1 MVEYPED
8 DYDTIDKL
16 KGIVL
21 TGNAG
26 GSVALA
32 DVADIVFQDS
42 PNTITRKD
50 KQYQVTI
57 TGDVPTDDA
66 RQIDA
71 IENKLYNEVVSKHL
85 TSTITRGLNSQDES
99 TKEEFEN
106 LGTAIITAIF
116 LIS

>member
-1 MVEYPED
+1 M
-8 DYDTIDKL
+8 
-16 KGIVL
+16 
-21 TGNAG
+21 
-26 GSVALA
+26 ALA

-71 IENKLYNEVVSKHL
+71 IENKLYNEVVSKRL
-85 TSTITRGLNSQDES
+85 TPTITRGLNSQDES
-99 TKEEFEN
+99 MKEEFGN

-116 LIS
+116 F